1 MVDTS
6 TDAVVATIPIPPTP
20 CEWECWTAPLGITD
34 LVIAGDRVYV
44 SQQWVGDSYY
54 TGTLTMID
62 TATNSVIAEGGG
74 EWHTDLEVSSDGRR
88 IYAGV
93 GDYRYVREFDA
104 QTMAG
109 VGTVVVTGP
118 YWPVV
123 TSVNLSPDD
132 KRGYAVVAPDMYA
145 TAAQV
150 TVIDTDPESANYNK
164 PIANITVPAGAR
176 YVEVSP
182 DGSRAYVVHDG
193 GKIVTVIDTGT
204 NTVIG
209 TITSDQIGGDYAAL
223 ALGPRRHALLFELRA
238 RQRLRGHG
246 GRHDVAALSAYKP
259 AGSDRPATIARITDG
274 PPVCAL
280 AAASAV
286 RSSVT
291 ELAVATRVTPSD
303 CANTSKF
310 QSGSTL

>member
-1 MVDTS
+1 
-6 TDAVVATIPIPPTP
+6 
-20 CEWECWTAPLGITD
+20 
-34 LVIAGDRVYV
+34 
-44 SQQWVGDSYY
+44 
-54 TGTLTMID
+54 MID
-62 TATNSVIAEGGG
+62 TATNSVITEGGG
-74 EWHTDLEVSSDGRR
+74 EWHTDLEVSSDGHR

-223 ALGPRRHALLFELRA
+223 ALGPDGTLYFSNYAQDSVYA
-238 RQRLRGHG
+238 VTVS
-246 GRHDVAALSAYKP
+246 DTTAALMRLEP
-259 AGSDRPATIARITDG
+259 GR
-274 PPVCAL
+274 
-280 AAASAV
+280 
-286 RSSVT
+286 
-291 ELAVATRVTPSD
+291 
-303 CANTSKF
+303 
-310 QSGSTL
+310 